1 MQSIDIAK
9 LHRHI
14 VLVGPSGSG
23 KDFAQ
28 QLLAEIGYSPCVTY
42 TTRHPRKNEVNGRDY
57 WFVDKDTLF
66 ELYAKQ
72 KILEITS
79 YPGKCAGE
87 QNTVFYGSPA
97 NWHNDEY
104 NSIILSP
111 SGAKRVYGDPNVSVI
126 WLDRCEHERKSFLRK
141 RGDEEDKIKARMDAD
156 RVDFAAFEKSGC
168 WDVKLNMDIL
178 KESAWK

>member
-9 LHRHI
+9 LHRHLVI
-14 VLVGPSGSG
+14 VGPSGSG
-23 KDFAQ
+23 KDLVQ
-28 QLLAEIGYSPCVTY
+28 QLLAEVGYSPCVTY
-42 TTRHPRKNEVNGRDY
+42 TTRHPRKGETNGRSY
-57 WFVDKDTLF
+57 WFVDKDALF
-66 ELYAKQ
+66 ELYAKHE
-72 KILEITS
+72 ILEITS

-87 QNTVFYGSPA
+87 RGTVFYGSPA

-126 WLDRCEHERKSFLRK
+126 WLDRCEHERKVLLRN
-141 RGDEEDKIKARMDAD
+141 RGDDENTIKARMNAD
-156 RVDFAAFEKSGC
+156 RVDFAAFEKTGC

-178 KESAWK
+178 KESTWK